1 MLIYWHS
8 WIRSLR
14 SQIHSFK
21 CYSGNGKK
29 LAPVETGAVT
39 KKLTVYVSVLKNSFK
54 IKNTFYKT
62 EIFKIYCFTPK
73 KAISLLSLAS
83 RHCVTVASVASPFF
97 VHSLR
102 SFSFSGSLFRSLLS
116 ISTTLRS
123 FRQNAFKLN
132 HIR

>member
-1 MLIYWHS
+1 MLIYWQS

-29 LAPVETGAVT
+29 SAPVETGAVT

-73 KAISLLSLAS
+73 KPFPFSRLLRVIALRSLQSLRLFSFIRFAHS
-83 RHCVTVASVASPFF
+83 LFPARSFAPFSPFP
-97 VHSLR
+97 LR
-102 SFSFSGSLFRSLLS
+102 CVRSGKTLL
-116 ISTTLRS
+116 
-123 FRQNAFKLN
+123 N
-132 HIR
+132 